1 MAGWI
6 TAFKAIP
13 WAALI
18 VAAPSIAKSAQKLW
32 DAVKK
37 QEAPR
42 VSGQGQAAD
51 QRALEEQIAEL
62 RKELTAASELVTSLA
77 EQNNHLVEAVEVL
90 RVRTRVLLL
99 ASVVMAVALIGLA
112 LVVALK

>member
-1 MAGWI
+1 MSGWI

-18 VAAPSIAKSAQKLW
+18 AAAPTIATSARKLW
-32 DAVKK
+32 DAVRK

-51 QRALEEQIAEL
+51 QRALEEQVAEL
-62 RKELTAASELVTSLA
+62 RRELTAASELVSNLA
-77 EQNNHLVEAVEVL
+77 EQNTRLVEAVEVL

-99 ASVVMAVALIGLA
+99 ASVVMTVALIGLV
-112 LVVALK
+112 LVVVSK

>member
-1 MAGWI
+1 MSGWI

-18 VAAPSIAKSAQKLW
+18 AAAPSIATSARKLW
-32 DAVKK
+32 DAVRK

-42 VSGQGQAAD
+42 LTGQGQAAD

-62 RKELTAASELVTSLA
+62 RKELTAASELVTNLA
-77 EQNNHLVEAVEVL
+77 EQNARLIEAVEVL
-90 RVRTRVLLL
+90 RVRTRMLLL
-99 ASVVMAVALIGLA
+99 AAIVMAVALTGLV
-112 LVVALK
+112 LVVAQK

>member
-6 TAFKAIP
+6 TAFRAIP

-18 VAAPSIAKSAQKLW
+18 AAAPSIARSARTLW

-42 VSGQGQAAD
+42 VMGQGAAAD
-51 QRALEEQIAEL
+51 QRALEEQVAEL
-62 RKELTAASELVTSLA
+62 RQELTTASELVTNIA
-77 EQNNHLVEAVEVL
+77 EQNRQLVEAIEVL
-90 RVRTRVLLL
+90 RARTRLLF
-99 ASVVMAVALIGLA
+99 AIMVVMWLVLI
-112 LVVALK
+112 VVTVK